1 MDTHAPTTDVR
12 ALMTGERSSDKAN
25 QSNRLTF
32 WERMYLPE
40 IFKGLV
46 NTFKMMFRPS
56 TTIDYIG
63 PKSPKDTKH
72 RHIPA
77 VGYRGEH
84 YLKVDD
90 KGNEKCVAC
99 FMCSTACPAECITI
113 VGQEAPVEQFGAERF
128 KRPSVFEIDM
138 LKCIY
143 CGMCVEACPKDA
155 IGMTTTFN
163 QVQTK
168 RSDAIFDKERLIK
181 NNDEFM
187 KELGLSRSGKD
198 GAGNYP
204 TSPDRMGP
212 DKTHG
217 MNPWRVGQRL
227 PGA

>member
-1 MDTHAPTTDVR
+1 MSDTHTAEKLDIR
-12 ALMTGERSSDKAN
+12 AIMTGDKPQTRDERKLN
-25 QSNRLTF
+25 F

-46 NTFKMMFRPS
+46 NTFKHMFKPS
-56 TTIDYIG
+56 ATIDYVG
-63 PKSPKDTKH
+63 PTSRPDQ
-72 RHIPA
+72 RRIPA

-113 VGQEAPVEQFGAERF
+113 VGEETPVEKFGAERF
-128 KRPSVFEIDM
+128 KHPRVFEIDM

-155 IGMTTTFN
+155 IGMTTTYN
-163 QVQTK
+163 QVGTK
-168 RSDAIFDKERLIK
+168 RSQFIYDKERLLK

-187 KELGLSRSGKD
+187 QQLGLERSGKD
-198 GAGNYP
+198 AKTSTYP
-204 TSPDRMGP
+204 LSPDKCGP
-212 DKTHG
+212 DITHG
-217 MNPWRVGQRL
+217 LADFRVGTRQ
-227 PGA
+227 PGV